1 LATCV
6 SSTSIELENKNMD
19 TIQIDGAQGEGG
31 GQVLRSALALAIL
44 LRRPLRITRIRAGR
58 AKPGL
63 MRQHLAAVKAAQ
75 AVSAADVEG
84 AALGSTELAF
94 MPRALAPGSHHIDI
108 DSAGSVGLV
117 LQTILPPLLRAEGD
131 SRVAISGGTH
141 NMLAPSTSFLQRC
154 FLPQLAALGAD
165 VSLEV
170 ERPGLFPSGGG
181 RVVAHVRPRP
191 LRPLQLETRG
201 ARVALG
207 AEALVA
213 GIPGHVAAREIA
225 VVAQRFP
232 ASAAH
237 NRVTDLGAA
246 TGPGNVLSLWV
257 EHEHVAELVTTYG
270 ERGVP
275 AEQVASQACDALDAH
290 LAQPAPVGEHLADQL
305 LLPLWLAGGGS
316 FVTAAA
322 SGHLRTNAELIE
334 AVTGTPVRL
343 LDAGGQVR
351 VVVG

>member
-1 LATCV
+1 M
-6 SSTSIELENKNMD
+6 SMD
-19 TIQIDGAQGEGG
+19 TIEIDGAQGEGG
-31 GQVLRSALALAIL
+31 GQVLRSALSLAIL

-75 AVSAADVEG
+75 AVSAADVQG
-84 AALGSTELAF
+84 AVLGSTELHF
-94 MPRALAPGSHHIDI
+94 VPQALAHGSHHIDI
-108 DSAGSVGLV
+108 GSAGSVGLV

-131 SRVAISGGTH
+131 SRIAISGGTH

-154 FLPQLAALGAD
+154 FLPQLAAMGAE
-165 VSLEV
+165 VTLEV

-191 LRPLQLETRG
+191 LRPLRLDSRG
-201 ARVALG
+201 ACLAVG

-213 GIPGHVAAREIA
+213 SVPGHVAAREIG

-232 ASAAH
+232 RSAP
-237 NRVTDLGAA
+237 NNQIRDLGGA

-257 EHEHVAELVTTYG
+257 EHEHAAELVTVHG

-275 AEQVASQACDALDAH
+275 AEQVAARACDEMDAY
-290 LAQPAPVGEHLADQL
+290 LAHDAAVGEHLADQL
-305 LLPLWLAGGGS
+305 LLPLWLAGGGH
-316 FVTAAA
+316 FVTAGI
-322 SGHLRTNAELIE
+322 SGHLRTNAELITAITGV
-334 AVTGTPVRL
+334 AVRFESV
-343 LDAGGQVR
+343 AQHVR
-351 VVVG
+351 VAVG